1 MQTLEAVTEGCLL
14 RIVSKLFTY
23 ILNNRRI
30 EWTEMET
37 NCQKNK
43 RISGPAIQQQTT
55 FLPSYRL
62 SKKAWHKGKRKYML
76 ISWIILK
83 PSIESIEAVCGYA

>member
-1 MQTLEAVTEGCLL
+1 MQTREAVTEGCLL

-30 EWTEMET
+30 EWTEMKT

-62 SKKAWHKGKRKYML
+62 SRKAWHEGKRKYM
-76 ISWIILK
+76 
-83 PSIESIEAVCGYA
+83 